1 MPRPGRQEVRDR
13 DPHAAD
19 RPDLS
24 RRLGE
29 IYDLL
34 FAHFGPQH
42 WWPAET
48 PFEVAVGAILTQNTN
63 WRNVERA
70 VGNLKDHGVLSLSAL
85 HTLSADELSALIR
98 PSGYHTVKAKRLK
111 EYVAYL
117 MDRYGGDLAASLTGA
132 MDEKRA
138 ELLSVRGIGPETAD
152 SILLYAGGRPTFVVD
167 AYTRR
172 IAARHG
178 LAPADAGY
186 EALRSL
192 FMQNLP
198 PDPVLW
204 GEYHALFVALGKTC
218 CRSREPRCEGCPLS
232 GILDRE

>member
-1 MPRPGRQEVRDR
+1 MPYPGRQDVRNR
-13 DPHAAD
+13 DPYDND
-19 RPDLS
+19 RPTLS
-24 RRLGE
+24 RRLAE

-70 VGNLKDHGVLSLSAL
+70 IGNLKERGILSPEGLSLIP
-85 HTLSADELSALIR
+85 TDELALLIR
-98 PSGYHTVKAKRLK
+98 PSGYYTVKARRLK
-111 EYVAYL
+111 EYVAHV
-117 MDRYGGDLAASLTGA
+117 MDRYGGSLSASLSGE
-132 MDEKRA
+132 MEKKRA
-138 ELLSVRGIGPETAD
+138 ELLAVYGIGPETAD
-152 SILLYAGGRPTFVVD
+152 SILLYAGRQPTFVVD

-172 IAARHG
+172 ITDRHA
-178 LAPADAGY
+178 LAPTDAGY

-192 FMQNLP
+192 FMENLR
-198 PDPVLW
+198 PDPDLW
-204 GEYHALFVALGKTC
+204 GEYHALLVAVGKHF
-218 CRSREPRCEGCPLS
+218 CRPREPRCDGCPLS